1 MFTFDAFF
9 DHIGDADWLG
19 IIVAT
24 IATMIL
30 SWLWYAPLFGKAWAS
45 ATGQAAGDMD
55 PRKIATTGITLL
67 VFNFGLSFFAFDDI
81 EHALVMGLIFGVL
94 LIAMAMYAGVVWT
107 SYSARAYLIDAT
119 YWVAVVIVGAF
130 VQGLML

>member
-9 DHIGDADWLG
+9 DHLSDADWLG

-24 IATMIL
+24 IATMVL

-45 ATGQAAGDMD
+45 ATGTTAGDMD
-55 PRKIATTGITLL
+55 PKKVAITGITLL
-67 VFNFGLSFFAFDDI
+67 VFNFGLSFFVVDDL

-94 LIAMAMYAGVVWT
+94 LIAMALYASVVWAGR
-107 SYSARAYLIDAT
+107 SAVGYLIDAT